1 MTSDHKRPAGGRAAQ
16 DDASARSKTA
26 DARELSQRA
35 RRIGKTLA
43 RLYPEAR
50 ISLDFKTPWQCL
62 AATILSAQCT
72 DERVNRVTPAL
83 FREYPD
89 ARATAAADPARIE
102 RLILTTGFFRQ
113 KTKSLIATAR
123 ALVERFGGEIPNRM
137 EELVTLPGV
146 GRKTANVILG
156 HVFNQPGFVV
166 DTHVRRLTQRMG
178 LSKNDD
184 PDRIEA
190 DLRSLLPPGQWTP
203 FSMRLIL
210 HGRNVCIARAPRC
223 AECAV
228 APDCPRIGVPA
239 PRSKAPRR
247 AK

>member
-1 MTSDHKRPAGGRAAQ
+1 MRRERIRSAGGRVAQ
-16 DDASARSKTA
+16 DGSSARIKSA
-26 DARELSQRA
+26 DARELSRRA

-50 ISLDFKTPWQCL
+50 ISLDFKTAWQCL

-83 FREYPD
+83 FHEFPD
-89 ARATAAADPARIE
+89 AKATAAADPERIE
-102 RLILTTGFFRQ
+102 KLILTTGFFRQ
-113 KTKSLIATAR
+113 KTKSLISTAR
-123 ALVERFGGEIPNRM
+123 ALVERFGGEVPNRM

-156 HVFNQPGFVV
+156 HIFNQPGFVV

-178 LSKNDD
+178 LSRNDD

-190 DLRSLLPPGQWTP
+190 DLQMLLPPDQWTP

-210 HGRNVCIARAPRC
+210 HGRNVCGARAPRC

-228 APDCPRIGVPA
+228 APECPRIGVPA
-239 PRSKAPRR
+239 PHSNAPRR